1 MDDETRDNFLEE
13 LDGAISS
20 VQELLDDYELSN
32 VTKSFLNSAIES
44 LNKAQGSL

>member
-13 LDGAISS
+13 LDSAITS
-20 VQELLDDYELSN
+20 VQELMDDYELSD
-32 VTKSFLNSAIES
+32 VTKTFLNQAIES